1 MKTLLTLSEK
11 VKITHTNIIVP
22 KSLKYAEGRYATTIE
37 KIVDKVEQINDEKD
51 DAVYKCELLASALT
65 SSLQMMDEI
74 VQKTME
80 QKYNHNLEL
89 KKKDYVIRGFKS
101 FLADKENLDKETPSV
116 DDTPDDIDPDKM
128 SPSQMMRIAKKLKV

>member
-22 KSLKYAEGRYATTIE
+22 KSLKYAEGAYAPTIA
-37 KIVDKVEQINDEKD
+37 KIVSQVEEINDEKG

-65 SSLQMMDEI
+65 SSLQLMDEI
-74 VQKTME
+74 VQKNME
-80 QKYNHNLEL
+80 QGYKQSLEL

-101 FLADKENLDKETPSV
+101 FLADKENLDKETSSV
-116 DDTPDDIDPDKM
+116 DDTLDDIDPDKM

>member
-1 MKTLLTLSEK
+1 
-11 VKITHTNIIVP
+11 
-22 KSLKYAEGRYATTIE
+22 
-37 KIVDKVEQINDEKD
+37 
-51 DAVYKCELLASALT
+51 
-65 SSLQMMDEI
+65 MDEI

-80 QKYNHNLEL
+80 QRYNHNLEL

-116 DDTPDDIDPDKM
+116 VDTPDDIDPDKM